1 MFIENARMHGYEARF
16 ICEER
21 RADFAEKP
29 QRNIRDGLL
38 SQVFAHFDSLARSF
52 TTFAVKRKTIYAETV
67 SAGINWTRLENCFR
81 IDSPW

>member
-67 SAGINWTRLENCFR
+67 SEDIN
-81 IDSPW
+81 